1 VKCLFKLGSLFLEAI
16 RVALS
21 AITLLA

>member
-16 RVALS
+16 CVALS
-21 AITLLA
+21 AVALLA